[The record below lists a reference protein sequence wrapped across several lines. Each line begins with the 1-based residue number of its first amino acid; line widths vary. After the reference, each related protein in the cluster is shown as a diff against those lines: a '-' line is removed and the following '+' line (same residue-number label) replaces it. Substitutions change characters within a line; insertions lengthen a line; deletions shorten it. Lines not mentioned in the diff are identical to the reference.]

1 MTCFWNG
8 LISRLTIEEI
18 NKTLKCNLY
27 DKPDPKLLVTLL
39 KHNAIHTTNVECVE
53 SDNTTVTLSKK
64 ALDENLEWILSYDT
78 NKIYDGH
85 DCSTSDPFL
94 LLVSQLF
101 TVDIYHTYNS
111 KYFIKYLNKNN
122 ICGKI
127 LSISSDRGHLW

>member
-8 LISRLTIEEI
+8 LINRLAIEEI
-18 NKTLKCNLY
+18 NKTLKSNLY
-27 DKPDPKLLVTLL
+27 DKPDPRLFVTLL
-39 KHNAIHTTNVECVE
+39 KNNAIHTTNVECVE
-53 SDNTTVTLSKK
+53 SDNTTATLSKK

-85 DCSTSDPFL
+85 DCSTGDPFL